1 MSTRTSVAADE
12 PGQRNGLACMEPSE
26 RPRERMLVYGAS
38 ALADVELVALLLGG
52 GRALSRAGRVL
63 ESVGGM
69 QGLAEA
75 TAHELCDIR
84 GLGEA
89 SATAVAAAIEL
100 ARRVGRLDATWT
112 RALRRPA
119 DAAEFARATLRG
131 ATQEHFLVLGLDSRQ
146 RIRLVRTVGIGSL
159 AQVDVHPREVFRPL
173 IRAGI
178 HSVILVHNHPS
189 GDPEPSEADV
199 ELTHRMTEV
208 GRLVGIPVL
217 DHLVVSDRDHV
228 SLAALGLVPGA

>member
-1 MSTRTSVAADE
+1 MPTSIAADE
-12 PGQRNGLACMEPSE
+12 PGPDQSLTRLEPGE
-26 RPRERMLVYGAS
+26 RPRERMLVYGAT

-52 GRALSRAGRVL
+52 GRALSRAVRVL

-69 QGLAEA
+69 QGLAA
-75 TAHELCDIR
+75 TTAQELCEIP

-100 ARRVGRLDATWT
+100 ARRVGRLDGTWT
-112 RALRRPA
+112 RALRRPVE
-119 DAAEFARATLRG
+119 AAEFARATLRG
-131 ATQEHFLVLGLDSRQ
+131 ATQEHFVVLGLDSRQ

-199 ELTHRMTEV
+199 ELTHRMAEV

-217 DHLVVSDRDHV
+217 DHLVVTDRDHC
-228 SLAALGLVPGA
+228 SLAALGLVPGV